1 MHIVICDDK
10 IEDLA
15 IIEKMLLKYSTCHP
29 NINFETEKFSDAHKL
44 FGKIQD
50 NQLADIYILDIIMSK
65 VTGIEIGNQIRKSGN
80 KSIIIYITSS
90 ADFALDAYDVHA
102 VRYLVK
108 PVSEEKFFEAVDYAL
123 SYIDV
128 KRGSIYIVK
137 TKDGL
142 EQVPYSQIEYI
153 ESSSRML
160 EVNLTNGGKI
170 RSICIRKSFDE
181 EIKELLDDKSFIKV
195 HKSFL
200 INLRYIKKLNR
211 SNVIMESGASIP
223 VSKKSTVNVKR
234 EYLLFVSEQ
243 YR

>member
-128 KRGSIYIVK
+128 KRGSVYIVK

-142 EQVPYSQIEYI
+142 EQIPYSQIEYI

-170 RSICIRKSFDE
+170 RSICFTCRRIALPICFP
-181 EIKELLDDKSFIKV
+181 
-195 HKSFL
+195 
-200 INLRYIKKLNR
+200 
-211 SNVIMESGASIP
+211 A
-223 VSKKSTVNVKR
+223 
-234 EYLLFVSEQ
+234 
-243 YR
+243 

>member
-1 MHIVICDDK
+1 MHIVICDDR

-15 IIEKMLLKYSTCHP
+15 NIEKMLLKYSIYHP
-29 NINFETEKFSDAHKL
+29 NIDFEMEKFSDAYKL
-44 FGKIQD
+44 LDKIQN
-50 NQLADIYILDIIMSK
+50 NQLADIYILDIIMSE
-65 VTGIEIGNQIRKSGN
+65 VTGIDIGNQIRKSGR

-90 ADFALDAYDVHA
+90 ADFALDAYDIHA

-108 PVSEEKFFEAVDYAL
+108 PVCEEKFFEAVDCAL

-128 KRGSIYIVK
+128 KRGSVYIVK

-153 ESSSRML
+153 ENSSRML

-170 RSICIRKSFDE
+170 KSIFIRQSFDE
-181 EIKELLDDKSFIKV
+181 EIKELLNDRSFIKV

>member
-1 MHIVICDDK
+1 M
-10 IEDLA
+10 
-15 IIEKMLLKYSTCHP
+15 
-29 NINFETEKFSDAHKL
+29 
-44 FGKIQD
+44 
-50 NQLADIYILDIIMSK
+50 
-65 VTGIEIGNQIRKSGN
+65 
-80 KSIIIYITSS
+80 
-90 ADFALDAYDVHA
+90 
-102 VRYLVK
+102 
-108 PVSEEKFFEAVDYAL
+108 
-123 SYIDV
+123 
-128 KRGSIYIVK
+128 K

-142 EQVPYSQIEYI
+142 EQIPYSQIEYI

-223 VSKKSTVNVKR
+223 VSKRV
-234 EYLLFVSEQ
+234 L
-243 YR
+243 

>member
-15 IIEKMLLKYSTCHP
+15 NIEKMLLKYSKCHP

-44 FGKIQD
+44 LGKIQD
-50 NQLADIYILDIIMSK
+50 NQMADIYILDIIMSE
-65 VTGIEIGNQIRKSGN
+65 VTGIDIGNQIRKSGN

-108 PVSEEKFFEAVDYAL
+108 PVDEDKFFEAVDYAL

-128 KRGSIYIVK
+128 KRGSVYIVK

-170 RSICIRKSFDE
+170 KSICIRKSFDE

-211 SNVIMESGASIP
+211 NNVIMESGASIP

>member
-90 ADFALDAYDVHA
+90 ADFALDAYDIHA

-108 PVSEEKFFEAVDYAL
+108 PVDEDKFFEAVDYAL

-128 KRGSIYIVK
+128 KRGSVYIVK

-170 RSICIRKSFDE
+170 KSICIRKSFDE

-211 SNVIMESGASIP
+211 NNVIMESGASIP